1 MTMTSEAQG
10 RRSALRLEGLSKT
23 FPGQQAL
30 KSVDLE
36 LHHGEVRALLGENG
50 SGKSTLIKILA
61 GRHQP
66 DPGASAWIGGEPFQ
80 LGSAAAARTAGIRF
94 IHQDLGLVAALS
106 VVDNL
111 ALGGAYVGRRW
122 LKNRTETA
130 EARRLL
136 SLYGVELDVHAPVGA
151 LSPAE
156 QTIVAI
162 VRALRDGVENGIL
175 VLDEPT
181 ATLSA
186 NEIERLFAV
195 MRNACS
201 AGTAVLYVTHRMQEV
216 FEIVDRVTV
225 LRDGNVVADADVK
238 ALTEES
244 LVEAMIGR
252 PLEAVFAEAP
262 HRSGEVIL
270 AVECISG
277 DRVRSFS
284 LSLRRGEIVGV
295 AGVEG
300 SGREELPQLLFGA
313 RRWHSGAISFGNR
326 RLERMTISD
335 AMSMGMGYAG
345 HRDKGSATRSMLV
358 RENLTLPAIPTRGP
372 GKWLSNKHESK
383 STEPWLQRFDVRPAD
398 PERPLGLLS
407 GGNQQKVVLARW
419 LRCGSKILVLEDPTR
434 GVDIGAKAGIYRI
447 MAEAASTGTSF
458 IVVSS
463 DAEELAAIC
472 DRVLVLR
479 DGTIASEL
487 HGTGLTEDAI
497 VRNSILSNGG
507 SA

>member
-1 MTMTSEAQG
+1 MTSEVRG
-10 RRSALRLEGLSKT
+10 RRSALRLSGLSKT

-30 KSVDLE
+30 KGVELE

-66 DPGASAWIGGEPFQ
+66 DPGASAWIGDKPLQ
-80 LGSAAAARTAGIRF
+80 LGSAAAARIAGIRF
-94 IHQDLGLVAALS
+94 IHQDLGLVSTLS
-106 VVDNL
+106 VIDNL
-111 ALGGAYVGRRW
+111 ALGGTYVGRRW
-122 LKNRTETA
+122 LNNRTEA
-130 EARRLL
+130 AAARRLL
-136 SLYGVELDVHAPVGA
+136 SRYGVDLDVYAPVGA

-162 VRALRDGVENGIL
+162 VRALRDGVEDGVL

-186 NEIERLFAV
+186 REIDRLFDV
-195 MRNACS
+195 IRNTCS

-216 FEIVDRVTV
+216 FEIVDHVTV
-225 LRDGNVVADADVK
+225 LRDGKVVADADVK
-238 ALTEES
+238 SLTEES

-262 HRSGEVIL
+262 HRSGEVVL
-270 AVECISG
+270 AADRISG
-277 DRVRSFS
+277 DRLRSFS
-284 LSLRRGEIVGV
+284 LSLHRGEVVGV

-313 RRWHSGAISFGNR
+313 RRWHSGEMSFCDR
-326 RLERMTISD
+326 RLQRMTIRD
-335 AMSMGMGYAG
+335 AMTMGMGYAG

-372 GKWLSNKHESK
+372 AKWLSNRHESK
-383 STEPWLQRFDVRPAD
+383 STQPWLERFDVRPAD

-419 LRCGSKILVLEDPTR
+419 LRCGSRILVLEDPTR

-463 DAEELAAIC
+463 DAEELAAVC

-479 DGTIASEL
+479 DGKIASEL
-487 HGTGLTEDAI
+487 HGPALTEDAI
-497 VRNSILSNGG
+497 VRNSIVSHGG
-507 SA
+507 SS